1 MDFTIMK
8 LKDIPCNILE
18 KYKKEFILPLNT
30 EANSAIYIKPTEAD
44 TNTQIHDMTKLIGMT
59 KIALVIIDIDNL
71 FIKEES
77 FTPYQFGSICHRRNI
92 ILSKEGRR
100 IAKTFTDYLTEVNMF
115 REIIHTPETLVF
127 GMCHSGLIY

>member
-100 IAKTFTDYLTEVNMF
+100 IAKTFTDYLTEVNVF

>member
-1 MDFTIMK
+1 MEFTILK
-8 LKDIPCNILE
+8 LKDIPCTILD

-30 EANSAIYIKPTEAD
+30 EVNSAIYIKPTEAD
-44 TNTQIHDMTKLIGMT
+44 KNVQIHDMTKLIGMT
-59 KIALVIIDIDNL
+59 KIAVVILDVDDM

-77 FTPYQFGSICHRRNI
+77 FTPYQYGSICHRRNV

-100 IAKTFTDYLTEVNMF
+100 VVKTFRDYLVEVNMF

-127 GMCHSGLIY
+127 GMCHSGLVY

>member
-1 MDFTIMK
+1 MEFTIMK
-8 LKDIPCNILE
+8 LKDIPFTILD
-18 KYKKEFILPLNT
+18 KYKKEFILPINA
-30 EANSAIYIKPTEAD
+30 EVNSAIYIKPTAAD

-59 KIALVIIDIDNL
+59 KIAVVILDVDDM

-77 FTPYQFGSICHRRNI
+77 FTPYQYGSICHRRNV

-100 IAKTFTDYLTEVNMF
+100 VAKTFRDYLTEVNMF

-127 GMCHSGLIY
+127 GMCHSGLVY